1 MKYDISEA
9 YSLMYGKILTA
20 AYRRVF
26 LDWIRTNHPN
36 ALARIVKDQQPVFD
50 ALSPQNRSPRS

>member
-1 MKYDISEA
+1 MKYDLSEA
-9 YSLMYGKILTA
+9 YSLMFSKIQTA

-36 ALARIVKDQQPVFD
+36 ALARIVKDHKVRIEEYGFVD
-50 ALSPQNRSPRS
+50 

>member
-1 MKYDISEA
+1 MKFDLSEA

-36 ALARIVKDQQPVFD
+36 ALARIVKDHKVKIEEYGFVD
-50 ALSPQNRSPRS
+50 

>member
-1 MKYDISEA
+1 MANKVRFDLSEA
-9 YSLMYGKILTA
+9 YSLMYGKIQTA

-36 ALARIVKDQQPVFD
+36 ALARIVKDHKIKIEEFCFVD
-50 ALSPQNRSPRS
+50 